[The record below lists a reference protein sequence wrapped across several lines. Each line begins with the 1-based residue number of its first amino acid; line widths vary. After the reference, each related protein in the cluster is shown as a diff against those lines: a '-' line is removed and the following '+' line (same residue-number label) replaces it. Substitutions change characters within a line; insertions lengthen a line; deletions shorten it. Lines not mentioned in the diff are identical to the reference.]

1 MHLLGFWLH
10 SGSGSVLNNANPL
23 NALNAAGALRANSL
37 FLFFFSACTRKSKIA
52 HTARFCFHNFPHSL
66 FRFLSF
72 SLALSRGFAS
82 GCAPWL
88 KYFRTTLA
96 RARRTKT
103 SVCYLVCTKSFSD
116 RLRLHFQLFSTPFS
130 VPLYPTRFSWLFFVH
145 FFAVAP
151 LFA

>member
-37 FLFFFSACTRKSKIA
+37 FLFSFFQPVLENRKSRTRHVFVSTIF
-52 HTARFCFHNFPHSL
+52 HT
-66 FRFLSF
+66 LSSAF
-72 SLALSRGFAS
+72 SLSLTLSRGFAS